1 MSEEN
6 MEIMEEKKKGLHL
19 PEPENFIEREINAD
33 LEKGVNTVV
42 QTRFPPEP
50 NGYMHIGHIKAICV
64 DFGTA
69 EKYGGICNL
78 RFDDTNPSKED
89 TEYVDSIMNDIRWMG
104 FKWEHMYYASE
115 YYDQLYEF
123 ALQLIRKGV
132 AYVDDL
138 TQEEM
143 REYRGTLTEPGKNS
157 PYRDR
162 SVEENLDLFDRMKNG
177 EFKEGE
183 KVLRAKIDM
192 SSPNMN
198 MRDPAMYRISYTP
211 HHRTGTKWCIYPM
224 YDFAHPLSDA
234 IEGVTYSLCSFEF
247 EDHRPLYNWFIEQVG
262 CFDHPPRQIEFS
274 RMEITNVVTS
284 KRKLR
289 ALVENHV
296 VDGWDDPRMPT
307 LAGLR
312 KRGYTP
318 ESIKKFIADTGVA
331 KSRGAT
337 IDYAFL
343 EYCLREDLKL
353 QNKRV
358 MAVLDPVKVVIT
370 NYPENQ
376 VEFFDVVNN
385 PENPELG
392 SRKVPFTREVYI
404 ERADFM
410 EEPEKKFF
418 RMAPGREV
426 RLMGAYLVTCNEV
439 VKDENGV
446 VQEIHCTYD
455 PETKGGNAPDGRKV
469 KGTIHYVSCTEGVPA
484 TIRLYDHLFV
494 YDEAAQDYV
503 TNPNSVTI
511 MNHAFVEPSVCK
523 EPLGTRYQFVRTGY
537 FITDPA
543 DSKDGKLV
551 INQIVPLKSSYKPQ

>member
-6 MEIMEEKKKGLHL
+6 MVKAEENREGLHL

-78 RFDDTNPSKED
+78 RFDDTNPTKED

-104 FKWEHMYYASE
+104 FRWEHMYYASE

-123 ALQLIRKGV
+123 ALKLIRKGV

-162 SVEENLDLFDRMKNG
+162 SVEENLELFDRMKNG

-262 CFDHPPRQIEFS
+262 IFAHPPRQIEFS

-289 ALVENHV
+289 ALVENGV

-358 MAVLDPVKVVIT
+358 MAVLDPVKVVID

-426 RLMGAYLVTCNEV
+426 RLMGAYLVTCQGI
-439 VKDENGV
+439 VKDENGT

-469 KGTIHYVSCTEGVPA
+469 KGTIHYVSCSEGVPA
-484 TIRLYDHLFV
+484 VIRLYDHLFV
-494 YDEAAQDYV
+494 YDETAQDYV
-503 TNPNSVTI
+503 TNPNSVTVMDKAI
-511 MNHAFVEPSVCK
+511 VEPSVCK
-523 EPLGTRYQFVRTGY
+523 DPLGTRYQFVRTGY

>member
-6 MEIMEEKKKGLHL
+6 MEIMEEKKEGLHL

-157 PYRDR
+157 PYRNR

-274 RMEITNVVTS
+274 RMEIVTS

-392 SRKVPFTREVYI
+392 SRKVPFSREVYI

-418 RMAPGREV
+418 RMAPDREV

-469 KGTIHYVSCTEGVPA
+469 KGTIHYVSCAVGVPA

-511 MNHAFVEPSVCK
+511 MDHAFVEPSVCK